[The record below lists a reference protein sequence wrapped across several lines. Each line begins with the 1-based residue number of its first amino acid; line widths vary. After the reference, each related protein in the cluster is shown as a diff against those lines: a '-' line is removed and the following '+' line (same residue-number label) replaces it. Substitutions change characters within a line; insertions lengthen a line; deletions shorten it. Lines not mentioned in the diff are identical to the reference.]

1 MELARLGVGGGI
13 LGHWALGTPR
23 FSFPYSTAKPPIAR
37 ATLVKKTLFCPSTT
51 GFTALLTH
59 SLHRLF
65 FINLRQNHSLAT
77 HSIYL
82 SIAILLKL
90 SSPSPSSSSTSFP
103 LLIHLL
109 PTYLLPLLTSLTSDH
124 TTSNATH
131 LPLISYT
138 TFKRCKL
145 ATTAAGTT
153 GTSTATTT
161 TTTPNNFPPR
171 PQSFILF
178 NFNKRII
185 PPNRFFKHK
194 HNHLSYTFTQI
205 SLQ

>member
-1 MELARLGVGGGI
+1 MELARLGVGYWDTGRW
-13 LGHWALGTPR
+13 GHSGTPR
-23 FSFPYSTAKPPIAR
+23 FSFPCSTAKPPIAR

-90 SSPSPSSSSTSFP
+90 SSPSTSSSSTSFP

-109 PTYLLPLLTSLTSDH
+109 PTYLLPLLISLTSDH

-153 GTSTATTT
+153 GSSTAT